1 MDKYHLCE
9 RLSAQELLGWG
20 IQTFGGKLAI
30 ATSFQ
35 AAGMVILDMS
45 ARISNSLRVLTL
57 DTGRLPGATFQMME
71 SVRQRYGIQVETV
84 LPDPGEVEAMVKQHG
99 VNLFYRD
106 PGLRKLCCE
115 IRKVRP
121 LARKRKEFD
130 AWVTGLRRSQNG
142 SRADLRKVEEKDGL
156 VKISPLAD
164 WTTEEVDEYI
174 RLHNVPRHPLY
185 DQGYKSI
192 GCAPCT
198 RAVEAGEDER
208 AGRWWWE
215 QDAVKECGIHFSPD
229 GEVRRGLDV
238 SLEEV
243 LKGANA

>member
-1 MDKYHLCE
+1 MDKYRLYE

-45 ARISNSLRVLTL
+45 AQISNSLRVLTL

-71 SVRQRYGIQVETV
+71 TVRQRYGIQVETV
-84 LPDPGEVEAMVKQHG
+84 LPDPAEVEAMVKQHG
-99 VNLFYRD
+99 ANLFYRE

-121 LARKRKEFD
+121 LERKLKEFD

-142 SRADLRKVEEKDGL
+142 SRAGLRKVEEKDGL

-164 WTTEEVDEYI
+164 WTTEEVDEYL

-229 GEVRRGLDV
+229 GEVRRGVDV
-238 SLEEV
+238 SLEQV